1 ALGIVEVAG
10 SVVIVPVVIGAAR
23 VDVAGGRLDIHHRRG
38 GDVNRIV
45 VVIARAID
53 RGVEAGAVVAAAAV
67 VSSAVV
73 AVAEVAAVVVDGGE
87 AEVVVATAAES
98 EGEAKAASPAGLSPT
113 GRQSQRADE
122 QKRNHK

>member
-1 ALGIVEVAG
+1 KRTPGVLCGSPGVLVLRTRSVHSLAFIVIAALGIVVVAG

-73 AVAEVAAVVVDGGE
+73 AVAEVAAVVVDG
-87 AEVVVATAAES
+87 S
-98 EGEAKAASPAGLSPT
+98 EAKV
-113 GRQSQRADE
+113 
-122 QKRNHK
+122 